1 MKVLKYMSIGLLALA
16 ISSCGSDYL
25 DRDDLRG
32 LDADAAAT
40 AAGNNPDVFL
50 NGIWSH
56 LVDMYAS
63 QHDTFN
69 FMATLHACDMGTED
83 IAMAAEHWF
92 NYDYQVDNR
101 MYNYRRVN
109 VGWTT
114 FYTTISKANEVIGLY
129 PDGAKTDGEKALLG
143 QALAMRGF
151 SYYYLIQLFRNY
163 MNADGTVNMTQK
175 GLPLILTSVD
185 VADEAERTKLK
196 GANTVARV
204 FEQIES
210 DLTKA
215 VELLESANYVRASK
229 NYVDAHVANGLLA
242 RYYLIAQKW
251 SEAATAAKKA
261 RSGSFFDGDTGYK
274 PMGNEGLHDGFY
286 DMTNAEWMWGFDH
299 STETSTVYASF
310 FSMISN
316 LAPGYAGLDYAARLI
331 DARLYSQIPDDDY
344 RKSLFNGPEGDKSQ
358 PTTAAQRP
366 YANIKF
372 GNDGNWTMDYMYMRA
387 AEMYLIE
394 AEALVRQ
401 GQATQAA
408 QVLGELMKYR
418 QPSWNETTTTV
429 EEILFQR
436 RIELWGEGFRWFDMK
451 RNNLGIDRTYE
462 GNNHLPG
469 DYQLKIPGQD
479 VRWTYQIPRSEMQEN
494 DQLTEAD
501 QNP

>member
-1 MKVLKYMSIGLLALA
+1 MKLLKYMSIGLLTLA
-16 ISSCGSDYL
+16 FASCGSDYL
-25 DRDDLRG
+25 DREDLRG

-56 LVDMYAS
+56 LVDMYGT

-83 IAMAAEHWF
+83 IAMGAEHWF

-114 FYTTISKANEVIGLY
+114 FYTTISKANEVISLY
-129 PDGAKTDGEKALLG
+129 PEGAKSDGEKALLG
-143 QALAMRGF
+143 QALALRGF

-163 MNADGTVNMTQK
+163 MTADGTVNMTQK

-185 VADEAERTKLK
+185 VPDEAERTKLK

-204 FEQIES
+204 FEQIEK
-210 DLTKA
+210 DLTEGVK
-215 VELLESANYVRASK
+215 LLEEAKYERPSK

-242 RYYLIAQKW
+242 RYYLMAQKW
-251 SEAATAAKKA
+251 SEAAAAANKA
-261 RSGSFFDGDTGYK
+261 RQGYT
-274 PMGNEGLHDGFY
+274 PMGNAGLHDGFY

-316 LAPGYAGLDYAARLI
+316 LAPGYAGLGYAPRLI

-344 RKSLFNGPEGDKSQ
+344 RKSLFNGPAGDKSQ
-358 PTTAAQRP
+358 ATAAAQLP
-366 YANIKF
+366 YANVKF

-401 GQATQAA
+401 GNATQGA

-418 QPSWNETTTTV
+418 QPSWNESTTTV
-429 EEILFQR
+429 DEILFQR

-494 DQLTEAD
+494 DQLTDAD

>member
-1 MKVLKYMSIGLLALA
+1 MKVLKYMSIGLLTLALG
-16 ISSCGSDYL
+16 SCGSDYL

-69 FMATLHACDMGTED
+69 FMATLHASDMGTED

-109 VGWTT
+109 VSWTT

-129 PDGAKTDGEKALLG
+129 PNGGSTDGEKALLG

-163 MNADGTVNMTQK
+163 MTPEGTVNMTQK

-185 VADEAERTKLK
+185 VPDEAERTKLK

-210 DLTKA
+210 DLTRG
-215 VELLESANYVRASK
+215 VQLLEESKYKRPTK

-242 RYYLIAQKW
+242 RYYLLAQKW
-251 SEAATAAKKA
+251 SDAATAAKKA
-261 RSGSFFDGDTGYK
+261 RSGKFYDGDTGYE
-274 PMGNEGLHDGFY
+274 PMGNAGLHDGFY
-286 DMTNAEWMWGFDH
+286 DIENSEWMWGFDH

-316 LAPGYAGLDYAARLI
+316 IAPGYAGLGYAPRLI

-358 PTTAAQRP
+358 PTSAAQLP
-366 YANIKF
+366 YANVKF
-372 GNDGNWTMDYMYMRA
+372 GDDGNWTMDYMYMRA

-401 GQATQAA
+401 GQGGQAA

-418 QPSWNETTTTV
+418 QPSWNASEVTLN
-429 EEILFQR
+429 EILFQR

-494 DQLTEAD
+494 DQLTDDD